1 MAAVRGVPLA
11 PEARYRAFAHP
22 EILSED
28 VRRPPDAGAPPA
40 DVSAFPEHMHAYAAN
55 CKRTLH
61 YAVHGTLLAKRD
73 RLLHDLGR
81 LRAKALEIASVKA
94 AASREVASVA
104 HEATQRLDAAESLL
118 QTRVRREADEL
129 SRQVEE
135 INALAAEVDEAVD
148 ESAEDENA
156 MSAEFIGRFRAMY
169 DKCDRLARRPPPAPA
184 DADPAAFEKEA
195 KALTNA
201 SAERDALKRILEA
214 KDAMIWRL
222 VEERRAL
229 AEELRALKAG
239 GGGDEETA
247 AAEPRANKGLRG
259 DEPTERRTKQTKTP
273 LPSEST
279 DPARSARSAVGESPA
294 VGEIQTEVSGREGSD
309 EDDHPPEEGD
319 EEEEEEEEEEEDA
332 SASEP

>member
-22 EILSED
+22 EIFSED

-94 AASREVASVA
+94 AAAREVASVA
-104 HEATQRLDAAESLL
+104 LEATQRLDAAESLR

-135 INALAAEVDEAVD
+135 INALAAEVDEAVNERGDD
-148 ESAEDENA
+148 EASL
-156 MSAEFIGRFRAMY
+156 SAEFIGRYRTMY

-184 DADPAAFEKEA
+184 DADPAAFEKEVM
-195 KALTNA
+195 ALTNA
-201 SAERDALKRILEA
+201 AAERDALKRILEA

-229 AEELRALKAG
+229 TEELRALRAGSGGEKAS
-239 GGGDEETA
+239 TA
-247 AAEPRANKGLRG
+247 PPPPR
-259 DEPTERRTKQTKTP
+259 EKQTGSRMTSRAP
-273 LPSEST
+273 SSAPPSERAT
-279 DPARSARSAVGESPA
+279 DPARSARSAVGESP
-294 VGEIQTEVSGREGSD
+294 VEVSGRDGSHA
-309 EDDHPPEEGD
+309 DDPAPEEK
-319 EEEEEEEEEEEDA
+319 EEEEEEEEDRY
-332 SASEP
+332 SDEEEASESEA

>member
-22 EILSED
+22 EIFSED
-28 VRRPPDAGAPPA
+28 VRGPPDAGAPPA

-81 LRAKALEIASVKA
+81 LRAKALEMASVKA
-94 AASREVASVA
+94 AAAREVASVA
-104 HEATQRLDAAESLL
+104 NEATQRLDAAESLR

-135 INALAAEVDEAVD
+135 INALAAEVDEAVNGD
-148 ESAEDENA
+148 DGDDRDSL
-156 MSAEFIGRFRAMY
+156 SAEFIGRYRAMY

-184 DADPAAFEKEA
+184 DADPAAFEKEV

-201 SAERDALKRILEA
+201 AAERDALKRILEA

-222 VEERRAL
+222 VEDRRAL
-229 AEELRALKAG
+229 TEELRALKAG
-239 GGGDEETA
+239 GGGEEKA
-247 AAEPRANKGLRG
+247 PSSAP
-259 DEPTERRTKQTKTP
+259 
-273 LPSEST
+273 PSERAT
-279 DPARSARSAVGESPA
+279 DPPRSARSAVGESLSKSRGG
-294 VGEIQTEVSGREGSD
+294 GEPRGRSGAGGGRGGGGGGGGGTDFDDD
-309 EDDHPPEEGD
+309 E
-319 EEEEEEEEEEEDA
+319 A